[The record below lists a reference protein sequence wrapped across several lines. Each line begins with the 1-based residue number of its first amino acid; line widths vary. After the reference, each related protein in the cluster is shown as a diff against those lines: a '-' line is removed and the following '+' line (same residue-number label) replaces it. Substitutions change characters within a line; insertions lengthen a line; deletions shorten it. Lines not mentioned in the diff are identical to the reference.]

1 MNALRRIVTE
11 VLKELRE
18 RLAGEREPDQP
29 ADAAVLIPITLE
41 PEPRLILTVRARH
54 LSSHPG
60 EVAFPGGKRDSGDR
74 SLVETALRESFEEIA
89 LDPAAVEILGAGPQR
104 QSRFGLQVRPFVGIV
119 APDQVLV
126 PNRAELDSVFSVPLR
141 YFLER
146 ANLRFEAIEL
156 EGRIRDVPWY
166 PWHDKQVWG
175 LTAVMLIDLLNTG
188 FDFGVE
194 IRR

>member
-1 MNALRRIVTE
+1 M
-11 VLKELRE
+11 
-18 RLAGEREPDQP
+18 
-29 ADAAVLIPITLE
+29 
-41 PEPRLILTVRARH
+41 
-54 LSSHPG
+54 
-60 EVAFPGGKRDSGDR
+60 
-74 SLVETALRESFEEIA
+74 
-89 LDPAAVEILGAGPQR
+89 
-104 QSRFGLQVRPFVGIV
+104 RPFVGIV